1 MKEDFMGLIIFLG
14 IVAVI
19 VIWLVSAQQRLVR
32 ADEMCKNAMSQIGV
46 QQNSRW
52 DALTQIAGL
61 AKKYSEFEYQ
71 ALKEIIAQRRPITG
85 GSSTDEAQAQ
95 ENKITEAL
103 THIMA
108 VAEQYPALKS
118 SELYQQTM
126 KDVNRYEDNVRKARM
141 VFNDTVTKL
150 NRLVRQFP
158 DSLAAS
164 IFGFKEREYL
174 QTPSEKTE
182 MPNLV

>member
-1 MKEDFMGLIIFLG
+1 MVLFILLVI
-14 IVAVI
+14 AAAI
-19 VIWLVSAQQRLVR
+19 VIWLISAQQRLVR

-71 ALKEIIAQRRPITG
+71 ALKEIIAERRPITG

-95 ENKITEAL
+95 ENKINQAL

-108 VAEQYPALKS
+108 VAEQYPALKTS
-118 SELYQQTM
+118 DLYQQTM
-126 KDVNRYEDNVRKARM
+126 TDVNRYEDNVRKARM

-158 DSLAAS
+158 ESFAAS
-164 IFGFKEREYL
+164 IFGFKERDYL